1 MTEWIST
8 ANMRHIPEDE
18 LHAYLDQALSRSQ
31 CVEIECHLAGC
42 RRCQRSRDEVA
53 AVRDRITAL
62 LADASVSRRPSTP
75 PFAELV
81 ARHEARVAAARIDW
95 GRIARRGAVAAGLVA
110 ALATGWLG
118 RSLLF
123 PTSTESLLAA
133 NDQTSAPEVPAGRL
147 DAPEG
152 GRQLVAMSDVGPLER
167 LAAEPDEIERVVPT
181 PTARVEQAPAA
192 LTPAPTTATLTL
204 QVASFEASDDGPG
217 LTLPGLSQTVDW
229 YQAYSVTGGNLPRID
244 GLPVVDVQ
252 VQPTVGDA
260 RPLVVVA
267 QQHPS
272 GRLIKTI
279 EGPEEQVSALVD
291 AQQGAGRF
299 NASSATLTPPDY
311 LVDANGRTRRG
322 LRVAMVTGGLPAD
335 SLDALVKTI
344 TLRD

>member
-1 MTEWIST
+1 
-8 ANMRHIPEDE
+8 MRHIPEDE

-31 CVEIECHLAGC
+31 CVEIECHLARC
-42 RRCQRSRDEVA
+42 RHCQRSRDEVA
-53 AVRDRITAL
+53 AVRDRITSL
-62 LADASVSRRPSTP
+62 LAAASLSRRPSAP
-75 PFAELV
+75 PFTELV

-95 GRIARRGAVAAGLVA
+95 GRVARRGALAAGLVA

-123 PTSTESLLAA
+123 PGSPAESLAA
-133 NDQTSAPEVPAGRL
+133 DVPGASETKSSSATGL
-147 DAPEG
+147 DA

-167 LAAEPDEIERVVPT
+167 LANEPDEIERVLP
-181 PTARVEQAPAA
+181 APAA
-192 LTPAPTTATLTL
+192 RAEQPRAAAVMPAPATGTLTL
-204 QVASFEASDDGPG
+204 QVASFEAADEGPG

-291 AQQGAGRF
+291 AQQNAGRF
-299 NASSATLTPPDY
+299 NASTATLTPPDY

-335 SLDALVKTI
+335 TLNALVKTI

>member
-1 MTEWIST
+1 
-8 ANMRHIPEDE
+8 MRHIPEDE

-31 CVEIECHLAGC
+31 CVEIECHLARC
-42 RRCQRSRDEVA
+42 RHCQRSRDEVA
-53 AVRDRITAL
+53 AVRDRITSL
-62 LADASVSRRPSTP
+62 LAAASLSRRPSAP
-75 PFAELV
+75 PFTELV

-95 GRIARRGAVAAGLVA
+95 GRVARRGALAAGLVA

-123 PTSTESLLAA
+123 PGSPAESLAA
-133 NDQTSAPEVPAGRL
+133 EVPAAPETKSSSVTGL
-147 DAPEG
+147 DA

-167 LAAEPDEIERVVPT
+167 LANEPDEIERVLPT
-181 PTARVEQAPAA
+181 PAARAEQPRAAAVMPAPA
-192 LTPAPTTATLTL
+192 TGTLTL
-204 QVASFEASDDGPG
+204 QVASFEASDEGPG

-291 AQQGAGRF
+291 AQQNAGRF
-299 NASSATLTPPDY
+299 NASTATLTPPDY

-335 SLDALVKTI
+335 TLNALVKTI

>member
-1 MTEWIST
+1 
-8 ANMRHIPEDE
+8 MRHIPEDE

-42 RRCQRSRDEVA
+42 RHCQLSRDEVA

-62 LADASVSRRPSTP
+62 LAAASVSRRHSAP
-75 PFAELV
+75 PFTELV

-95 GRIARRGAVAAGLVA
+95 ARVARRGALAAGLVA

-123 PTSTESLLAA
+123 PGSPAESIAA
-133 NDQTSAPEVPAGRL
+133 DGAPAAPETPSSSGTSL
-147 DAPEG
+147 DA

-167 LAAEPDEIERVVPT
+167 LANEPDEIERVLPT
-181 PTARVEQAPAA
+181 PAARVEQPRTATVMSAPA
-192 LTPAPTTATLTL
+192 TGTLTL
-204 QVASFEASDDGPG
+204 QVASFEATDEGPG

-229 YQAYSVTGGNLPRID
+229 YQAYSVTGGNLARID

-291 AQQGAGRF
+291 AQQNAGRF

-311 LVDANGRTRRG
+311 LVDASGRTRRG

-335 SLDALVKTI
+335 TLNALVKTI